1 MSSVE
6 IEDVLSSIRR
16 LVSEDLRPLARPLP
30 TALQTADLG
39 SKLILTPAL
48 RVVDDATPPAQTPRT
63 APPTTKAALPDESVD
78 PAVWAEAPFEFTS
91 QRHPDAS
98 AGARLAAVLGGAA
111 QPDEFILAD
120 PAEDSADAAPSLE
133 DVVAALGAAV
143 DAQEWEPDAEA
154 PEPAQDWSHQD
165 WPQQEWP
172 DTQTEAVTLI
182 DLDTVEDAEVLH
194 SETGEEARL
203 AASWADDSVIPEPEP
218 LAENDFAP
226 DLPPEPQ
233 PHVPHDSALD
243 DIAEAAAVA
252 EIEAAAMAAA
262 MAAAA
267 DRDSLFAETETEI
280 DESAL
285 RDMVRDMIREEL
297 QGTLGERITR
307 NVRKLVRAEINRV
320 LASRDL
326 A

>member
-48 RVVDDATPPAQTPRT
+48 RVVDDATPPAQAPRT
-63 APPTTKAALPDESVD
+63 APPTAKAAFPDESVD

-143 DAQEWEPDAEA
+143 NAQEWEPDAEA

-182 DLDTVEDAEVLH
+182 DLDTVEEAEVLH
-194 SETGEEARL
+194 SETGAEARL
-203 AASWADDSVIPEPEP
+203 AASWADDPVIPEPEP
-218 LAENDFAP
+218 LDEGDFAP
-226 DLPPEPQ
+226 DLPPEPL
-233 PHVPHDSALD
+233 PDDPDTALD

-252 EIEAAAMAAA
+252 EIEAAAIAAA
-262 MAAAA
+262 QAAAA
-267 DRDSLFAETETEI
+267 DIDSLFVETETAL
-280 DESAL
+280 DESVL
-285 RDMVRDMIREEL
+285 RDMVREMIREEL

>member
-48 RVVDDATPPAQTPRT
+48 RVVDDATPPAQTPRH
-63 APPTTKAALPDESVD
+63 PPTVKAAVTDA
-78 PAVWAEAPFEFTS
+78 PADLSVWAEVPFEFTS

-98 AGARLAAVLGGAA
+98 AGARLAAVLGDAA
-111 QPDEFILAD
+111 QTDEFILAD

-143 DAQEWEPDAEA
+143 NAQEWEPDAEA
-154 PEPAQDWSHQD
+154 PEPAQE

-172 DTQTEAVTLI
+172 DTQTDAVTLI
-182 DLDTVEDAEVLH
+182 DLDTIEEAEVLH

-203 AASWADDSVIPEPEP
+203 AASWADDTLIPEPELP
-218 LAENDFAP
+218 VESDFAP

-233 PHVPHDSALD
+233 PDDLHDTALD

-252 EIEAAAMAAA
+252 EIEAAAIAAA
-262 MAAAA
+262 QAAAA
-267 DRDSLFAETETEI
+267 DVDSLFIETETAL
-280 DESAL
+280 DESVL
-285 RDMVRDMIREEL
+285 RDMVREMIREEL